1 MNIKQY
7 KDVDHPFH
15 LPGQIDLFS
24 WSMPFLIEKVTEIVV
39 AMNKRAIGGTS
50 EKDIDYKELQKLLE
64 N

>member
-24 WSMPFLIEKVTEIVV
+24 WSMPFLIDKVTEIVL
-39 AMNKRAIGGTS
+39 AINKRAIGGN
-50 EKDIDYKELQKLLE
+50 EKDIDYKELQKMLE